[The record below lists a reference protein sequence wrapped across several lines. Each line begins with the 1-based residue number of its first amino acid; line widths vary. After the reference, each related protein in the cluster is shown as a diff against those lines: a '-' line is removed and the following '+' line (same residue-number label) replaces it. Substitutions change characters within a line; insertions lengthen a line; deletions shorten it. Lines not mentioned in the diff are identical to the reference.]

1 LRVPDRH
8 GDGLV
13 CSRDGKKGERC
24 TAMSEARNGPSGLQP
39 RGAWKTLTAQI
50 EPKLFLRPG
59 FAISCIGHVAMLTI
73 GLMFAGANPFE
84 SAPADAITVELVSPN
99 EVEAGLAE
107 PEAAPA
113 AAAENALSFE
123 SAPPTPQA
131 STQQPQV
138 TASPQQPQPVPSS
151 PSTPQATS
159 TLDPRTTRQ
168 ALAPTQALPSP
179 PSSMPWFQPQPEPAA
194 PTETHEL
201 NPADMFAMPLA
212 LPDGKLGGSFDGSAI
227 DKANIPNG
235 DIAAFHDRLKSCSR
249 LPAGVN
255 VTDNVKAVVRVFLKP
270 DGTLAGRP
278 EAIRV
283 DGVSRGGGDLYQSI
297 VAALRECQPYNMLPP
312 DKYDEWKVFDLTFT
326 PQSFAGG

>member
-1 LRVPDRH
+1 MARQA
-8 GDGLV
+8 
-13 CSRDGKKGERC
+13 CSQGG
-24 TAMSEARNGPSGLQP
+24 
-39 RGAWKTLTAQI
+39 RGKTLTAEI

-59 FAISCIGHVAMLTI
+59 FAISCIGHMAMLTI

-84 SAPADAITVELVSPN
+84 SAPAEAITVELVSPN
-99 EVEAGLAE
+99 EVETGFAE
-107 PEAAPA
+107 PEPAPA
-113 AAAENALSFE
+113 VAEKAPSFE
-123 SAPPTPQA
+123 LPALTTTP
-131 STQQPQV
+131 STQQPQP
-138 TASPQQPQPVPSS
+138 TPSTQQPQPTPSTQQPQPTSTQQPQPTPSS
-151 PSTPQATS
+151 PSTPRGP

-168 ALAPTQALPSP
+168 ALAPTQASPS
-179 PSSMPWFQPQPEPAA
+179 PSSMPWFQPLPDPAP

-212 LPDGKLGGSFDGSAI
+212 LPDGKLGGSFDAAAI
-227 DKANIPNG
+227 DKASIPND
-235 DIAAFHDRLKSCSR
+235 DIAAFHDHLKSCSK

-270 DGTLAGRP
+270 DGTLAEP
-278 EAIRV
+278 PTAIRV

-297 VAALRECQPYNMLPP
+297 VTALRQCQPYNMLPR